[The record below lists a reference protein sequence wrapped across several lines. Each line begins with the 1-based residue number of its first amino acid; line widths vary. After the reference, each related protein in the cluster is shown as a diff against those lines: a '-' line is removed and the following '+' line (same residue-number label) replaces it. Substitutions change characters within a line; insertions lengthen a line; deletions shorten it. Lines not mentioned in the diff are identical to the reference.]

1 MVTTEQQWTRVASY
15 AELKQTNC
23 LTVNVDGHT
32 LVLFAYNDDVYAV
45 DNRCPH
51 MGFPLNKGSVNDGI
65 LTCYWHYARFDL
77 ASGGTFDLFADDV
90 PAFPA
95 RVDGDDVLVDVTP
108 QHDQTERHR
117 TRVNVGLEQ
126 NLVLVL
132 AKSVIGL
139 HRAHISMAEPF
150 RTGLQ
155 FGTQYRG
162 SGWGQGLTILGCMTN
177 MVNYLEDEQQP
188 RALYHGLSAVA
199 NDTSMHSPHFS
210 VGALPNPDVGMVT
223 LKKWFRSF
231 IEVRDNEG
239 AERVIISAIRAG
251 ATDKQMADMMF
262 AAATDHR
269 YIQGGHVLDF
279 INKAF
284 ESLDVAGW
292 EHAESA
298 LASLAPNLASA
309 PRMEES
315 NAWRSPIDLIV
326 ILQNAFE
333 QLPTALKAGAGQNIE
348 PDFDALVDVLLQDDP
363 QLTVDTLLETLQNGV
378 SPQDLAGVVAYAAAI
393 RIAQFH
399 TSNEFGDWDTAL
411 HTFTFANAVH
421 MGLCRVNSADLV
433 RGIFDAAMSIYLDRF
448 LNIPAARIPKG
459 ENKVN
464 NPETLLDE
472 LETLLNLQQQVN
484 EAGSLVANYLYSG
497 GDANKLMA
505 RMGRL
510 LLREDRDF
518 HTIQC
523 VEAAFRQYSLLK
535 GTPYANN
542 VLIAAARYL
551 AAHAPTMRAQGQTY
565 QIAWRLARGEKLFE
579 G

>member
-1 MVTTEQQWTRVASY
+1 MVTTQQWTRVASY
-15 AELKQTNC
+15 AELKATNC
-23 LTVNVDGHT
+23 LTVTVEGHT
-32 LVLFAYNDDVYAV
+32 LVLFAYGDDVYAV

-65 LTCYWHYARFDL
+65 LTCYWHYARFDI

-95 RVDGDDVLVDVTP
+95 RVEDDDVLVDVTP
-108 QHDQTERHR
+108 KADQTEQHR
-117 TRVNVGLEQ
+117 KRVTVGLEQ
-126 NLVLVL
+126 NLGLVL

-139 HRAHISMAEPF
+139 QRSNISMAEPF

-155 FGTQYRG
+155 FGTEYRG
-162 SGWGQGLTILGCMTN
+162 SGWGPGLTILGCMIN
-177 MVNYLEDEQQP
+177 MVDYLEEEQKP
-188 RALYHGLSAVA
+188 RALYQGLSAVA

-210 VGALPNPDVGMVT
+210 VGALPNPDVDMTT
-223 LKKWFRSF
+223 LKNWFRRF
-231 IEVRDNEG
+231 IEVRDDEG
-239 AERVIISAIRAG
+239 AERVILSALSSG
-251 ATDKQMADMMF
+251 ADDKQMADMLF

-292 EHAESA
+292 ENAEPA
-298 LASLAPNLASA
+298 LASLAPILASA

-315 NAWRSPIDLIV
+315 NAWRSPIDLVV
-326 ILQNAFE
+326 ILQTAFE
-333 QLPTALKAGAGQNIE
+333 TLPSALESGTRKNVD
-348 PDFDALVDVLLQDDP
+348 PDFDALVAVLLQDDP
-363 QLTVDTLLETLQNGV
+363 QHTVDTLLETLQSGV
-378 SPQDLAGVVAYAAAI
+378 SPLALAGVVAYTAAI

-421 MGLCRVNSADLV
+421 MGLQRVDSADLV

-448 LNIPAARIPKG
+448 LNIPAAKIPKPDST
-459 ENKVN
+459 VD
-464 NPETLLDE
+464 NPESLLDE
-472 LETLLNLQQQVN
+472 LETLLNLQQQAN
-484 EAGSLVANYLYSG
+484 EAGSLVAKYLYSG

-523 VEAAFRQYSLLK
+523 VEASFRQYSLLK
-535 GTPYANN
+535 DTPYANN
-542 VLIAAARYL
+542 VLIASARYL

>member
-1 MVTTEQQWTRVASY
+1 MVALQQWTRVASY
-15 AELKQTNC
+15 SELKATNC
-23 LTVNVDGHT
+23 LTVNVEGHT
-32 LVLFAYNDDVYAV
+32 LVLFAYGNNVYAV

-95 RVDGDDVLVDVTP
+95 RIEGDDVLVDVTP
-108 QHDQTERHR
+108 RQDQTEQHR
-117 TRVNVGLEQ
+117 KRVTVGLEQ

-139 HRAHISMAEPF
+139 HRGNVSMAEPF

-155 FGTQYRG
+155 FGTEYRG
-162 SGWGQGLTILGCMTN
+162 SGWGQGLTILGCMIN
-177 MVNYLEDEQQP
+177 LVNYLEDEQKP
-188 RALYHGLSAVA
+188 RAMYLGLSAVA

-210 VGALPNPDVGMVT
+210 VGALPNPDVELTT

-239 AERVIISAIRAG
+239 AERVILSAIRAG
-251 ATDKQMADMMF
+251 ADDKQMADMLF

-269 YIQGGHVLDF
+269 YVQVGHVLDF

-292 EHAESA
+292 DEAEPALSS
-298 LASLAPNLASA
+298 LASILAGAT
-309 PRMEES
+309 RMEES
-315 NAWRSPIDLIV
+315 NSWRSPIDLIE
-326 ILQNAFE
+326 ILQTAFE
-333 QLPTALKAGAGQNIE
+333 DLPSALKSGAGKNVA
-348 PDFDALVDVLLQDDP
+348 PDFDALVAVLLDDKP
-363 QLTVDTLLETLQNGV
+363 QVTVDTLLDTLRSGV
-378 SPQDLAGVVAYAAAI
+378 SPQALAGVVAYAAAI

-421 MGLCRVNSADLV
+421 NGLRRVNSTELV

-448 LNIPAARIPKG
+448 LNIPAQRLPQPTQKV
-459 ENKVN
+459 ENADS
-464 NPETLLDE
+464 LLDD
-472 LETLLNLQQQVN
+472 LEALLNRQQMVN
-484 EAGSLVANYLYSG
+484 EAANIVANYLHSG

-523 VEAAFRQYSLLK
+523 IEASFRQYSLLK
-535 GTPYANN
+535 GTPYANH
-542 VLIAAARYL
+542 VLIAGARYL

>member
-1 MVTTEQQWTRVASY
+1 MLRTQEWTRVASY

-23 LTVNVDGHT
+23 LTVTVERHT
-32 LVLFAYNDDVYAV
+32 LVLFAYGDNVYAV

-95 RVDGDDVLVDVTP
+95 RVEGDDILVDVSA
-108 QHDQTERHR
+108 QHEQTEHHR
-117 TRVNVGLEQ
+117 NRVTVGLEQ

-139 HRAHISMAEPF
+139 YRSKISMAEPF

-162 SGWGQGLTILGCMTN
+162 DGWGQGLTILACMTN
-177 MVNYLEDEQQP
+177 LVDYLEDEQKP

-199 NDTSMHSPHFS
+199 NNTAMHSPHFS
-210 VGALPNPDVGMVT
+210 VGALPNPDVDIVT
-223 LKKWFRSF
+223 LKNWFRRF

-239 AERVIISAIRAG
+239 AERVIVSAIRAG
-251 ATDKQMADMMF
+251 ADDKQMADMMF

-292 EHAESA
+292 ENAESA
-298 LASLAPNLASA
+298 LASLGPNLASA

-326 ILQNAFE
+326 ILQEAFDK
-333 QLPTALKAGAGQNIE
+333 LPAALEAGVAKKREANI
-348 PDFDALVDVLLQDDP
+348 DSLVDVLLQDDP
-363 QLTVDTLLETLQNGV
+363 QLIVDTLLKTLENGV
-378 SPQDLAGVVAYAAAI
+378 SPQELASVVAYAAAI

-399 TSNEFGDWDTAL
+399 TSNEFTDWDTAL

-421 MGLCRVNSADLV
+421 MGLRRVNSSDLV
-433 RGIFDAAMSIYLDRF
+433 RGIFDAAMSVYLDRF
-448 LNIPAARIPKG
+448 LNIPAARIPKPDT
-459 ENKVN
+459 KVD
-464 NPETLLDE
+464 NPEALLDE
-472 LETLLNLQQQVN
+472 LESLLNLQQQVN

-497 GDANKLMA
+497 ADADKLMA

-523 VEAAFRQYSLLK
+523 IEASFRQYSLLK
-535 GTPYANN
+535 GTDYANN
-542 VLIAAARYL
+542 VLIASARYL